1 MTGLGDKVRALLAPL
16 RARVA
21 NLLSV
26 GIVKLVDDST
36 VRQLLQVE
44 TNEGEIHDEVERFQG
59 YGLASHP
66 PDYAEALILRAGG
79 DQAHAFALVDAS
91 AGRPALAAGEVALY
105 TDEDTDTEATRH
117 VIHLKAGR
125 LIFIRGAMTQIG
137 TDAGSKA
144 LAYLEALTALKTA
157 VAAAVITPG
166 DGGAGIKTAIAG
178 WTPTGTTKL
187 KAE

>member
-1 MTGLGDKVRALLAPL
+1 MALADDVRKLVAPL

-21 NLLSV
+21 NLLAV
-26 GIVKLVDDST
+26 GLVKLVDDST

-59 YGLASHP
+59 YGFSSHP
-66 PDYAEALILRAGG
+66 PDYAEALILRVGG
-79 DQAHAFALVDAS
+79 DQGHSFAIVDAS
-91 AGRPALAAGEVALY
+91 AGRPALAAGESAMY
-105 TDEDTDTEATRH
+105 TDEDTDVEATRH

-125 LIFIRGAMTQIG
+125 LIFIRGDMTQIG

-144 LAYLEALTALKTA
+144 LAYLEAVTALKAIFDGWTPVPMDGGAALKTA
-157 VAAAVITPG
+157 LSSWNPA
-166 DGGAGIKTAIAG
+166 
-178 WTPTGTTKL
+178 GTTKL